1 MLRDIPL
8 RRIVAMP
15 ATPAPPVLPP
25 SWLQVLEKIEAS
37 LDETLR
43 RTAEREQAL
52 PSDPADG
59 AVHDTAWRE
68 ALARLDDRLAA
79 LDDCAG
85 RAGRAAAEAGAA
97 LADGADGLDR
107 WAQAARVARGNV
119 ADGAGGAV
127 S

>member
-1 MLRDIPL
+1 
-8 RRIVAMP
+8 MP